1 MDLENLK
8 QAVKAI
14 GWLSLG
20 AGIAGLLS
28 MVSIIMINVFAY
40 QVNIGNIELT
50 NEANTTIQ
58 EQSSNITSYITTFI
72 GLLSLVAGLGS
83 LVIVVLAMLGKV
95 NFTAMAGYTNTGG
108 KNNMF

>member
-28 MVSIIMINVFAY
+28 MVSIIMINVFAQ
-40 QVNIGNIELT
+40 QVNNGNIELT
-50 NEANTTIQ
+50 NSANETIQ
-58 EQSSNITSYITTFI
+58 TQSSNITTYITTFI

-95 NFTAMAGYTNTGG
+95 NFVKMSGYGG
-108 KNNMF
+108 SGKKKMF